1 MFCIKKWY
9 IININ
14 GNFLAKDSAFIYNID
29 KGGHIVKLKL
39 QVQFNNKNVETTDVE
54 KAVKEDVKSQGVK
67 MNTIDTLEVYYKP
80 EDSSIYYVATT
91 KTGEVVGN
99 KEPLFI

>member
-1 MFCIKKWY
+1 M
-9 IININ
+9 
-14 GNFLAKDSAFIYNID
+14 
-29 KGGHIVKLKL
+29 KLKL

-91 KTGEVVGN
+91 KTGEVIGN

>member
-1 MFCIKKWY
+1 MRFLNS
-9 IININ
+9 IISFSRFFFSHKI
-14 GNFLAKDSAFIYNID
+14 
-29 KGGHIVKLKL
+29 HR
-39 QVQFNNKNVETTDVE
+39 FNNKNVETTDVE

-91 KTGEVVGN
+91 KTGEVIGN